1 MTLIPAKI
9 QMLEAVGSHNIR
21 FLCCNQPWRWIKI
34 HTLGCYMVLHAA
46 SYSKNCYYSKHI
58 CYDSQCLCSNW
69 IFRSKYYS
77 SCTSM
82 LSNSFVPIKTHH
94 AVYTIK
100 ACWLKACSEHV
111 WPLVG
116 VTESAKCEVQ
126 IKTWISNSKCK
137 IWAKNLMSKE
147 ILNVQTKTWML
158 VQVTRLFK
166 QIVEFWRKNFN
177 LESFLACLKPGLI
190 AIRYEF

>member
-58 CYDSQCLCSNW
+58 CYDSQCSCSNW

-100 ACWLKACSEHV
+100 ACWLGLQWTCMTSGRCNRVSQV
-111 WPLVG
+111 W
-116 VTESAKCEVQ
+116 S
-126 IKTWISNSKCK
+126 SNQ
-137 IWAKNLMSKE
+137 NL
-147 ILNVQTKTWML
+147 N
-158 VQVTRLFK
+158 FK
-166 QIVEFWRKNFN
+166 FKM
-177 LESFLACLKPGLI
+177 
-190 AIRYEF
+190 